1 MKRVGLIATIVI
13 AAMLIAGCGN
23 SNNIDNKTT
32 VNESLAVSSSVGNTE
47 NNNSEIVKENQSST
61 GLLKQS
67 QQLLKLPHEKKQL
80 QFKR

>member
-47 NNNSEIVKENQSST
+47 NNNSEIVKEIKVVQR
-61 GLLKQS
+61 LLKQS

>member
-32 VNESLAVSSSVGNTE
+32 VNESLAVSSSVGYWIIRVRVWERDRE
-47 NNNSEIVKENQSST
+47 N
-61 GLLKQS
+61 L
-67 QQLLKLPHEKKQL
+67 
-80 QFKR
+80 